1 MTFETINLSV
11 DDDGVA
17 LLELNRPD
25 RLNAFNRQM
34 IADWREALT
43 RIADDQRVRVVVLT
57 GAGRAFCAGG
67 DADEMTEMQS
77 ASNVERKNY
86 LWHSIQKISLAMERL
101 EVPVIAAVNGTARG
115 AGLDMALMCDIRVC
129 AQSSTFAESYIN
141 MGVISGD
148 GGTWFLPRVIGVARA
163 LELLWTGRVVDAAE
177 AERIGMVNRVLPD
190 AELRDE
196 AMKLARNIAAQPPHA
211 VSLMKRAVY
220 QGMSGGTLAAHLDMI
235 SSHMAIVFGT
245 QEFNDRL
252 NAFHA
257 RKKKS

>member
-1 MTFETINLSV
+1 MAYTTINLDIS
-11 DDDGVA
+11 DDGVA
-17 LLELNRPD
+17 LLELNRPH

-34 IADWREALT
+34 IGEWREALAQ
-43 RIADDQRVRVVVLT
+43 IANDRRVRVMVLT

-86 LWHSIQKISLAMERL
+86 LWHSIQKIPLAMEHL
-101 EVPVIAAVNGTARG
+101 EVSVIAAVNGTARG
-115 AGLDMALMCDIRVC
+115 AGLDMALMCDIRLC
-129 AQSSTFAESYIN
+129 GTSSSFAESYIN
-141 MGVISGD
+141 MGVLSGD

-177 AERIGMVNRVLPD
+177 AERIGMVSRVIAD
-190 AELRDE
+190 AQLRDE
-196 AMKLARNIAAQPPHA
+196 VFKLARSIAAQPPHA

-220 QGMSGGTLAAHLDMI
+220 QGLSGGTLAAHLDMI
-235 SSHMAIVFGT
+235 SSHMAVVFGT
-245 QEFNDRL
+245 PEFNDRL

-257 RKKKS
+257 RKKS